1 MSRKRQL
8 LQEASGVTDTCTLS
22 WDPFFEIRRFR
33 NLAALP
39 EEVRASWTSVELFQ
53 RDAYIVKKAED
64 TRKTIIRFAIT
75 ILEADRKMEQL
86 NINRSN

>member
-1 MSRKRQL
+1 MRSGKHNVQRREAAGTALKMSRKRQL

-39 EEVRASWTSVELFQ
+39 EEVRAS
-53 RDAYIVKKAED
+53 
-64 TRKTIIRFAIT
+64 
-75 ILEADRKMEQL
+75 
-86 NINRSN
+86 